1 MSPYEPLDD
10 LDYLNTNSIHDKFL
24 TKQDHNQTQVE
35 IPIVDFLAEQ
45 TIIKLSCAQSGCR
58 YISLKMCSKVKM
70 WGKYKSL
77 GRLLIPQNETKS

>member
-1 MSPYEPLDD
+1 MSPGEPLDD

-45 TIIKLSCAQSGCR
+45 TIENYDKTQKLLSDAEN
-58 YISLKMCSKVKM
+58 
-70 WGKYKSL
+70 
-77 GRLLIPQNETKS
+77 LLDQFEKNLEQ